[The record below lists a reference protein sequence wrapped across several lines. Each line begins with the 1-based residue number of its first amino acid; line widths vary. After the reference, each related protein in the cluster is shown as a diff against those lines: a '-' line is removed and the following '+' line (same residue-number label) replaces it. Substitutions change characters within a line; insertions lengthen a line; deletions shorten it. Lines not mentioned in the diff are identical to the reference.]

1 MSGEMRSTGGSNGRG
16 DSTVVFGGIRL
27 GEILVRQGLLTKDQV
42 AQVLQTQKEQG
53 RPFGVLAEQLFG
65 LDPRAVESAWVA
77 QYAQL
82 AGQVDP
88 GQLRIDLQCLKLV
101 NRRQAWQFHLLPVA
115 HVGGELVV
123 LTDEK
128 HLAKALRFAAAT
140 FKEAT
145 YFRIVT
151 SDALQALLM
160 AHYPVPEFLAE
171 YAGAR

>member
-1 MSGEMRSTGGSNGRG
+1 MSGEMRSTGGFGVRG
-16 DSTVVFGGIRL
+16 NTTVTTGGIRL
-27 GEILVRQGLLTKDQV
+27 GEILARQGLLTEAQV
-42 AQVLQTQKEQG
+42 TQVLQIQKEQG
-53 RPFGVLAEQLFG
+53 RPFGVLAEQMFD

-82 AGQVDP
+82 AGTIDP
-88 GQLRIDLQCLKLV
+88 DRLAIDRGCLKLV

-115 HVGGELVV
+115 RERGEIVI

-140 FKEAT
+140 LKEPA
-145 YFRIVT
+145 YFRMVST
-151 SDALQALLM
+151 EALQALLM